1 MNQKEIIGQNR
12 MQLKICT
19 NMNCQNIPI
28 AKTQITLVAQNAR
41 TTMIDSTIQLML
53 YHDDEFSDEFI
64 EWVPNNTHIVD
75 AFIHETFKII
85 RKGYTHYSGRTILE
99 VLRHHSAL
107 AESGQWKLNN
117 NHTPYLCRL
126 FGLLNPK
133 YANIFEYRTV
143 KKPNFRL
150 AA

>member
-1 MNQKEIIGQNR
+1 
-12 MQLKICT
+12 
-19 NMNCQNIPI
+19 
-28 AKTQITLVAQNAR
+28 
-41 TTMIDSTIQLML
+41 MIDSTIQLML

-75 AFIHETFKII
+75 AFIHETLKII
-85 RKGYTHYSGRTILE
+85 RKGYKHYSGRTILE

-143 KKPNFRL
+143 KKPFNNFRL
-150 AA
+150 VG

>member
-1 MNQKEIIGQNR
+1 
-12 MQLKICT
+12 
-19 NMNCQNIPI
+19 
-28 AKTQITLVAQNAR
+28 
-41 TTMIDSTIQLML
+41 MIDATIQLML
-53 YHDDEFSDEFI
+53 DHDDIFSDEFI

-133 YANIFEYRTV
+133 YSNIFEYRTV

>member
-1 MNQKEIIGQNR
+1 MNWQITQ
-12 MQLKICT
+12 
-19 NMNCQNIPI
+19 I
-28 AKTQITLVAQNAR
+28 AKTLITLVAGLAK
-41 TTMIDSTIQLML
+41 MIDATIQLML

-64 EWVPNNTHIVD
+64 EWVPNNTHVVD
-75 AFIHETFKII
+75 AFIHETLKII

-107 AESGQWKLNN
+107 NETNGPWKLNN

-126 FGLLNPK
+126 FGLLNPR
-133 YANIFEYRTV
+133 YADIFEYRTV
-143 KKPNFRL
+143 KKPKFRL